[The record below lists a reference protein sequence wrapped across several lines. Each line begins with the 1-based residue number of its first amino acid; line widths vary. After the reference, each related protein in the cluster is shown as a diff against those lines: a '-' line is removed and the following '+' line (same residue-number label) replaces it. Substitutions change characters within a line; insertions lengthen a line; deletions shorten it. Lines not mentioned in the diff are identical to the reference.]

1 MILAFW
7 VKPGKDLELYFSH
20 YNFLLR
26 TESHSKAIAL
36 FFLDFCP
43 NRMGQYVNQNS
54 NARTSDEVLLLSLVL
69 SSYKVPVPFRYIDL

>member
-26 TESHSKAIAL
+26 TESHGKALA
-36 FFLDFCP
+36 FFF
-43 NRMGQYVNQNS
+43 S
-54 NARTSDEVLLLSLVL
+54 WIFVL
-69 SSYKVPVPFRYIDL
+69 IEWDNM

>member
-26 TESHSKAIAL
+26 KESQHSPSFSFSWI
-36 FFLDFCP
+36 F
-43 NRMGQYVNQNS
+43 
-54 NARTSDEVLLLSLVL
+54 VL
-69 SSYKVPVPFRYIDL
+69 IEWDNM